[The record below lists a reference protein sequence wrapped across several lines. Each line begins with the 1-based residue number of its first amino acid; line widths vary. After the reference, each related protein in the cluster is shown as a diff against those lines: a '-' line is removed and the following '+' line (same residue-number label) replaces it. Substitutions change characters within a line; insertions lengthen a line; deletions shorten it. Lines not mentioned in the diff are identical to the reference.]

1 MFRDVICIPHSPTF
15 PIPMLSRLFLRKPGT
30 RAFYE
35 QFVARP
41 DYSTWKWLH
50 GYVYGRWPEL
60 YIALGTG
67 RHPLAR
73 ALKPLLSVFR
83 RAGTSATDSRPTS
96 PGPVSPGR
104 QAFADTYHGKVLHL
118 EHAQK
123 LVTLNRDIDLGDL
136 EKIIPYA
143 AAREIVLRNPDHIL
157 ALDCPCRASSPSPC
171 APVDVCLIVG
181 EPFAGF
187 IAEHHPDKSRWI
199 TQEEAQEILKA
210 EHDRGHVHHAFFKDV
225 MLGRFYAICN
235 CCSCCCG
242 ALRAHRGGTPM
253 LASSGYVCVM
263 DRARCVG
270 CGLCARQ
277 CQFQA
282 IQQRGDEWEVDG
294 GACMGCGVCVP
305 KCPQAALNLVR
316 APYRG
321 EPLDILEI
329 MTRRGL
335 A

>member
-1 MFRDVICIPHSPTF
+1 
-15 PIPMLSRLFLRKPGT
+15 MLSRLFLRNPGT

-41 DYSTWKWLH
+41 DYSIWKWLH
-50 GYVYGRWPEL
+50 GYVYGRWPQL

-73 ALKPLLSVFR
+73 ALTTLLSLFR
-83 RAGTSATDSRPTS
+83 RAAVSGEVPESTRPGS
-96 PGPVSPGR
+96 ISIGPGSIEPGSIGLGNSGHKT
-104 QAFADTYHGKVLHL
+104 FADTYHGKVLHL
-118 EHAQK
+118 DHARK
-123 LVTLNRDIDLGDL
+123 LVTVNRDIDLGDL
-136 EKIIPYA
+136 EQVVPYA
-143 AAREIVLRNPDHIL
+143 AAREIVLRHPDHIL
-157 ALDCPCRASSPSPC
+157 ALDCPCRASSPNPC
-171 APVDVCLIVG
+171 LPVGVCLIVG

-187 IAEHHPDKSRWI
+187 IAAHHPEKSRWI

-253 LASSGYVCVM
+253 LASSGFICIM
-263 DRARCVG
+263 DRTLCVD
-270 CGLCARQ
+270 CGLCAKQ
-277 CQFQA
+277 CQFRA
-282 IQQRGDEWEVDG
+282 IQRRGGEWEVDST
-294 GACMGCGVCVP
+294 ACMGCGVCVP
-305 KCPQAALNLVR
+305 RCPQAALNLVR
-316 APYRG
+316 APHRG
-321 EPLDILEI
+321 EPLDIQEI

-335 A
+335 S